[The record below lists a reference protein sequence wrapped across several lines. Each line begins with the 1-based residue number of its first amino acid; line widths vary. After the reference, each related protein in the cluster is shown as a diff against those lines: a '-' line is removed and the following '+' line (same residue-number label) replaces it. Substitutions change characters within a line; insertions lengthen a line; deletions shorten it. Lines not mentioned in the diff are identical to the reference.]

1 MAAYST
7 TQLRQYSPSVRNL
20 APINEEYT
28 RKWVQYWQKV
38 GFIP

>member
-1 MAAYST
+1 MATYST
-7 TQLRQYSPSVRNL
+7 ARLTQLSPTVREL
-20 APINEEYT
+20 GPINEIYA